1 MSRWWANPDSSEVVL
16 KSVDDSDVVNG
27 VGTALLGYHGLAM
40 GILRPLATQT
50 LVDQKVVRE
59 ALDGLDLAPIAK
71 ALSNATRPI
80 MGDSSDRYGQLLA
93 EDIHKRASEATER
106 LLTTWTA
113 TGMAWPNAV
122 ERASEVHGVPIE
134 RLGRYAN
141 VMKSASVSPLVRADY
156 ADRAL
161 MDYASAVGNR
171 ELQTNN
177 ELISKQDREFNE
189 EDHPRNPNGQFKN
202 KNAVNQSKLDKLNRL
217 NTLNRTQRLR
227 QVAPEQTKDSK
238 NIFAQA
244 ASVTN
249 IFSRSEKNADKKTS
263 NRASNRISNR
273 INVKRDLDSFMRF
286 GGSVDEPMGPGPFPA
301 VIVPSELFIALHK
314 EDLKAIREGNGFF
327 VAGRLGKPLF
337 ANSRDDLKDFADVIV
352 PNVQELTEE
361 YVLLRTNYTPITYT
375 GEDYPSRGKILQ
387 SKEIAQNARFR
398 LDETD
403 TVGTFQIGR
412 TDFNLPTTNM
422 QLDNDG
428 DFAEDYVA
436 NHDKLSDYE
445 KWNFGKNLTGAEL
458 NEFNQEN
465 PRDSIGRFAGKNASQ
480 VKLDKLTR
488 LNQVNR
494 LREIGTQERQADA
507 QKLSD
512 VKNVFAQ
519 DKNVFAAKQQAKAS
533 EKISN
538 RASNRIAN
546 RVYPMV
552 QNNNP
557 LDFNQLF
564 GVLVSPDSP
573 DSDVTNDYH
582 LSSVL
587 TDSKNYPMAPML
599 GSEDINDPS
608 IISSLIF
615 DFDTANVYEEQQKG
629 PKPIAFDE
637 GAVYTSATS
646 AMESAL
652 SKIKNKTAQEPI
664 YDGLIYQLEVV
675 PQGEFYTVQWVPY
688 PEDPY
693 EIIIGSES
701 DFEALATGDAK
712 IEKLEDVSRLADL
725 LAKRKDENLSELYEI
740 GFQERASNP
749 AVDAYVIKRG
759 HNGGTK

>member
-40 GILRPLATQT
+40 GILKPLATQT
-50 LVDQKVVRE
+50 LVDQKIVRE

-171 ELQTNN
+171 ESQTNN
-177 ELISKQDREFNE
+177 ELIAKQDREFNA

-202 KNAVNQSKLDKLNRL
+202 KNAVNQSKLDKLNKL
-217 NTLNRTQRLR
+217 NALNDSQRLR
-227 QVAPEQTKDSK
+227 QVAPEQNKDSK
-238 NIFAQA
+238 NIFAQV

-249 IFSRSEKNADKKTS
+249 IFARSDKKADQKAS
-263 NRASNRISNR
+263 NRVSNRISNR
-273 INVKRDLDSFMRF
+273 VLVKRDLDSFMRF
-286 GGSVDEPMGPGPFPA
+286 GGSVDEPMGPGPFPSVLA
-301 VIVPSELFIALHK
+301 PKELYIAFFK

-327 VAGRLGKPLF
+327 VAGRLGKPLYAF
-337 ANSRDDLKDFADVIV
+337 TREELRDYPELVAPKI
-352 PNVQELTEE
+352 QELVEE
-361 YVLLRTNYTPITYT
+361 GVLLRTKYTPIIYT
-375 GEDYPSRGKILQ
+375 GDDYPNRGGLFE

-403 TVGTFQIGR
+403 TVDTFQIGR
-412 TDFNLPTTNM
+412 TDFNIPLTNI
-422 QLDNDG
+422 QLDNDA
-428 DFAEDYVA
+428 DFEEQYVS
-436 NHDKLSDYE
+436 NHDNLSPYE
-445 KWNFGKNLTGAEL
+445 KWTFGKNLTGAEL

-480 VKLDKLTR
+480 IKLDKLNK

-494 LREIGTQERQADA
+494 LREIGTQERQADTK
-507 QKLSD
+507 KLSD

-519 DKNVFAAKQQAKAS
+519 DNNVFAAKEQVKAS
-533 EKISN
+533 ERISN
-538 RASNRIAN
+538 RTNNRIAN
-546 RVYPMV
+546 RIYPMV
-552 QNNNP
+552 QSNNP
-557 LDFNQLF
+557 LDFNSLF
-564 GVLVSPDSP
+564 GVLVRPDSP
-573 DSDVTNDYH
+573 DGDVTNDYH
-582 LSSVL
+582 LSSIL
-587 TDSKNYPMAPML
+587 TDTKNYPLQQML
-599 GSEDINDPS
+599 GSGDIEDPS
-608 IISSLIF
+608 VISSLIL
-615 DFDTANVYEEQQKG
+615 DFDTVNVFEQKAKG
-629 PKPIAFDE
+629 PQPIPFDKN
-637 GAVYTSATS
+637 AYNSPNN
-646 AMESAL
+646 AMETAL
-652 SKIKNKTAQEPI
+652 AQIKNKTAQEPI

-675 PQGEFYTVQWVPY
+675 PQGDFYVVQWVPY

-693 EIIIGSES
+693 EVIFGSLN
-701 DFEALATGDAK
+701 DFEALENGEATL
-712 IEKLEDVSRLADL
+712 EKLDDVERLADL

-740 GFQERASNP
+740 GWQERASNP

>member
-40 GILRPLATQT
+40 GILKPLATQT
-50 LVDQKVVRE
+50 LVDQKIVRE

-171 ELQTNN
+171 ESQTNN
-177 ELISKQDREFNE
+177 ELIAKQDREFNA

-202 KNAVNQSKLDKLNRL
+202 KSAINQSKLDKLNKL
-217 NTLNRTQRLR
+217 NALNDSQRLR
-227 QVAPEQTKDSK
+227 QVAPEQNKDSK
-238 NIFAQA
+238 NIFAQV

-249 IFSRSEKNADKKTS
+249 IFARSDKKTNQKAS

-286 GGSVDEPMGPGPFPA
+286 GGSVDEPMGPGPFPS
-301 VIVPSELFIALHK
+301 VLVPSELHIALHK
-314 EDLKAIREGNGFF
+314 EDLKAIRDGNGFF
-327 VAGRLGKPLF
+327 VAGRLGKPLYAF
-337 ANSRDDLKDFADVIV
+337 SRDDLKDFSEIVV
-352 PNVQELTEE
+352 PNIQELTEE
-361 YVLLRTNYTPITYT
+361 YVLLRTNYTPIIYT
-375 GEDYPSRGKILQ
+375 GEDQPYRGRLLQ
-387 SKEIAQNARFR
+387 NKEIAQNARFR
-398 LDETD
+398 LDEAD

-412 TDFNLPTTNM
+412 TDFNLPLTNM
-422 QLDNDG
+422 QLDNDS
-428 DFAEDYVA
+428 DFDEQYVS
-436 NHDKLSDYE
+436 NHDNLSSYE
-445 KWNFGKNLTGAEL
+445 KWTFGKNLAGAEL
-458 NEFNQEN
+458 NEFNQEH

-480 VKLDKLTR
+480 VKLDRLNK

-494 LREIGTQERQADA
+494 LREIGTQERQADTK
-507 QKLSD
+507 KLSD

-519 DKNVFAAKQQAKAS
+519 DNNVFAAKEQVKAS
-533 EKISN
+533 ERISN

-546 RVYPMV
+546 RIYPMV
-552 QNNNP
+552 QSNNP
-557 LDFNQLF
+557 LDFNQLL
-564 GVLVSPDSP
+564 GVLVNPDSP

-587 TDSKNYPMAPML
+587 TDSKNYPLAPML
-599 GSEDINDPS
+599 GSEDIKDPS
-608 IISSLIF
+608 IIYSLIL
-615 DFDTANVYEEQQKG
+615 DFDTANVFEQKDKG
-629 PKPIAFDE
+629 PQPIPFDKN
-637 GAVYTSATS
+637 AYNSPTS
-646 AMESAL
+646 AMETAL
-652 SKIKNKTAQEPI
+652 SQVKNKTAQEPI
-664 YDGLIYQLEVV
+664 YDGLIYQLEAV
-675 PQGEFYTVQWVPY
+675 PQGEFYALQWVPY

-701 DFEALATGDAK
+701 DFEALASGDAK

-725 LAKRKDENLSELYEI
+725 LAKRKDENLSELYEL
-740 GFQERASNP
+740 GLQERASNP